1 MTLIT
6 RSAAAFAACLAALVL
21 PAGAETNRS
30 DFPVAGASSF
40 RGTLNSATR
49 TIFLDLD
56 GNAVSVA
63 SPIAY
68 HPGFGRYYGSGT
80 GSPSVTGMVF
90 GPSGGVPVSTVAPL
104 NIDPRSWVYNA
115 NTAQLE
121 VVSFNAISGGTDRGL
136 ILPGTDASGNL
147 TGATTELLSDL
158 PGLLGSQTAPAYD
171 ADADVFYSRSDSNT
185 VNIVNRSDGSL
196 IGSINLDFVAAGISS
211 VPDDGIVHLPGFD
224 LLGVVDQATDVVA
237 LFDTSGNF
245 ELAAQLDIDVNSGS
259 RRPGFANGQLFVFD
273 EGRAGWQG
281 YEIPGLVTDGVF
293 SDRFFQDEL
302 STSGSWTCAIGTS
315 CQDVYEL
322 DLESGAVV
330 TIRVS
335 DLTGSSNARIAAI
348 APGGSLDGDNVLL
361 GTNSDRLCAAQGAE
375 EEAQFFTDQAGTWQI
390 AVVRDWARSGGASG
404 TYSLS
409 IASSLEF
416 SGALTAVADDVESEA
431 AGVLCD
437 ASYVVDSSWAC
448 QPGESCQDVFSLGL
462 EAGSDVELAVTEVT
476 GNSLP
481 RLALHAPGVSLG
493 DINLLTNTNEDR
505 QCVGQDDSDFP
516 APYPVSST
524 GTHTLAVTR
533 DWGLSAGSSGGFRLT
548 ISAGGENFVPPLF
561 IDNDVDS
568 LAPGGRCGWLF
579 TTSSDWACTVLES
592 CQDVFD
598 IGLRS
603 GSTLSAEVSAVTG
616 ASVVRLA
623 AFAPGEPLS
632 GTNLWTGSAL
642 DYSCGGQNGDASPPP
657 LSISADG
664 TYRIAFGRDW
674 GTSAGGSGNY
684 TASLVVQDGY
694 GGAVV
699 QTIDDVDSLSGGFI
713 CP

>member
-6 RSAAAFAACLAALVL
+6 RSVAACAALLVAL
-21 PAGAETNRS
+21 ASPAGAETNQS
-30 DFPVAGASSF
+30 DFPVAEASSF
-40 RGTLNSATR
+40 RGTVNSATR

-56 GNAVSVA
+56 GNSVSVA

-68 HPGFGRYYGSGT
+68 HPGFDLYYGSGT
-80 GSPSVTGMVF
+80 GNTSATGMVF
-90 GPSGGVPVSTVAPL
+90 GPSGGAPVSTVAPL

-121 VVSFNAISGGTDRGL
+121 VVSHDAVSGPPGL

-147 TGATTELLSDL
+147 TGTTTELLPDL

-171 ADADVFYSRSDSNT
+171 ASADVFFSRSDSNT

-196 IGSINLDFVAAGISS
+196 ASSINLNLVAAGISS
-211 VPDDGIVHLPGFD
+211 VPHDGIVHLPDVD
-224 LLGVVDQATDVVA
+224 LLGVVDQATDAVA
-237 LFDTSGNF
+237 LFDSTGNF
-245 ELAAQLDIDVNSGS
+245 ELAAQLDIDVNNDS

-273 EGRAGWQG
+273 DVRQGWQG
-281 YEIPGLVTDGVF
+281 YTIPALTDRIF

-302 STSGSWTCAIGTS
+302 STSGSWTCANGTS

-322 DLESGAVV
+322 DLEAGAVV
-330 TIRVS
+330 TIKVS
-335 DLTGSSNARIAAI
+335 DLTGSSNARLAAFG
-348 APGGSLDGDNVLL
+348 PNESLDGNNALL
-361 GTNSDRLCAAQGAE
+361 GTNSDHLCAAQGADD
-375 EEAQFFTDQAGTWQI
+375 EARFFTDQAGTWRI
-390 AVVRDWARSGGASG
+390 AIGRDWGRSAGASG
-404 TYSLS
+404 SYSVS
-409 IASSLEF
+409 ITSSVEF
-416 SGALTAVADDVESEA
+416 PGTLAAVADDVESEA
-431 AGVLCD
+431 VGVLCGT
-437 ASYVVDSSWAC
+437 SYVVDSSWAC
-448 QPGESCQDVFSLGL
+448 PSGESCQDVFSLAL
-462 EAGSDVELAVTEVT
+462 ETGRSLELAVTEVT
-476 GNSLP
+476 GNSVP
-481 RLALHAPGVSLG
+481 RIALHAPGVSLG
-493 DINLLTNTNEDR
+493 DINLLTNTDEDR
-505 QCVGQDDSDFP
+505 ECVGQDDSDFP

-524 GTHTLAVTR
+524 GTHILALTR
-533 DWGLSAGSSGGFRLT
+533 DWGSSSGSSGDYRLT
-548 ISAGGENFVPPLF
+548 ISAQGEHFVPPLL

-568 LAPGGRCGWLF
+568 LAPGGRCGWLW
-579 TTSSDWACTVLES
+579 TAGSSWACNVSES

-598 IGLRS
+598 IGLRA
-603 GSTLSAEVSAVTG
+603 GSMLSAEATAVTG

-642 DYSCGGQNGDASPPP
+642 DYSCGGQDADATPPP
-657 LSISADG
+657 LSIAADG

-694 GGAVV
+694 GGSVA
-699 QTIDDVDSLSGGFI
+699 QTVDDLDSLSGGLV